1 MMRQKRAWV
10 ILLAVVL
17 AMPLLVTGIGGS
29 VRAAGKNNRYYYN
42 QLGDEAK
49 GIYDAMYN
57 MYDQG
62 IFQTGTQ
69 EYDLVGNGHI
79 TSEQLAAYGGKM
91 EDIQKQLGA
100 ARDAFYADYPD
111 IFYVDFS
118 SLSITVSGSDE
129 AGYQASLGIGRRD
142 NYYVEGFTDKQQ
154 VQSAVSEYDKKVNE
168 IAQGAKSSSQSVRE
182 QVIYVNQAII
192 DNTEYKLE
200 NNCSPGNSGHVRTAY
215 GALIKHESLCEGYAR
230 AVKAVLDSMGI
241 PCVLVQGY
249 YRAPDGSD
257 NLHMWNYVQ
266 IDGAWYGLD
275 ATAND
280 GMKGGTDSS
289 MYLLADSTVMG
300 KNHRPD
306 GVMSGAGFR
315 FTYPT
320 LANGSEDG
328 GESGSGSQGEGDK
341 PEEGSTGS
349 ADDIDSEGYKTV
361 FDQKDLLVK
370 YKEGV
375 NEDGEVGIFLVSYK
389 GMGYQEAIDKEK
401 VYLLVRFYQYMP
413 GLDEYKVG
421 NWGYADPKPFVVTQ
435 PEHGLLIPNSN
446 SRYIEF
452 AVTKYPPAGPLYG
465 DDLSAAELEQ
475 NWNFQGTEADFIVS
489 TGKLDNPK
497 GVFVPSPY
505 AKTMTPNPTGFL
517 TAGKEHTITAV
528 FNETLEEYNGQKAG
542 YKLEVSDGWSAVKYS
557 KIEDFQWDGDKTVKF
572 RFTPSDMLADN
583 YATYTI
589 TVTGLRGV
597 ESHKAPD
604 GFSYDA
610 KKKISICA
618 YRPQGIYLNLGA
630 KPQLVEPGD
639 LSYNGWMTSDGKPL
653 TSVVGKLALVAS
665 KPELVVETPSPD
677 ESKDMVDMIEKD
689 LGDTVVK
696 SATYKLN
703 LMTCNQNIIST
714 GDSVRLQIGFPEYFG
729 PDEEGVTYKAYHFI
743 TDRNGNITGV
753 EELECIVMEKGLVIT
768 CNSFSPFAIARVRMD
783 EAAEEER
790 VKTKKVLVLNSEGG
804 EVRVTGNGAE
814 ENKIWKLSKE
824 KAAGAGSEITVK
836 ITAKEG
842 YAVDKIRLSKQ
853 AGAVTKPVTNA
864 KFMELKV
871 KYDDLADYDNI
882 LEVSFAPDAPKND
895 VAANTG
901 TDKNKTPEKQSDS
914 GKKSDKDK
922 KKSDKDEKKSD
933 ASKSSDQ
940 GKTDNQNQSGTS
952 SQSSGNGQG
961 GSQTDS
967 KATKPA
973 ASQEQVKAPETA
985 PQETTKAPAK
995 EQAKATAP
1003 GSTTSGRQPVDEGKE
1018 RETSAEQGADSEET
1032 SSSASEDYA
1041 QLASPPVAGSG
1052 VQEITD
1058 ADVAGNKSGIGE
1070 ILWTIGIAVAGAGA
1084 VVAGLGVYVKV
1095 KRRMTR

>member
-1 MMRQKRAWV
+1 MRQKRVLV
-10 ILLAVVL
+10 IFLAV
-17 AMPLLVTGIGGS
+17 LLVMPFSLAGIGNG
-29 VRAAGKNNRYYYN
+29 VWAAGKNNRYYYN
-42 QLGDEAK
+42 QLSTEAK

-79 TSEQLAAYGGKM
+79 TSEQLAAYDGNM
-91 EDIQKQLGA
+91 EGIQSLLGV

-118 SLSITVSGSDE
+118 SLSITVSGSGDS
-129 AGYQASLGIGRRD
+129 GYKASLGIGRRD
-142 NYYVEGFTDKQQ
+142 NYYVEGFTGIQQ
-154 VQSAVSEYDKKVNE
+154 VQSAVGEYNRKVSQ
-168 IAQGAKSSSQSVRE
+168 IAQSAKNSSQSVRE

-200 NNCSPGNSGHVRTAY
+200 SSCSPGNSGHVRTAY

-266 IDGAWYGLD
+266 IDGMWYGLD

-280 GMKGGTDSS
+280 GMKGGTDSG

-300 KNHRPD
+300 KSHRPD

-315 FTYPT
+315 FQYPT
-320 LANGSEDG
+320 LAGGSGDGGNEPEEDG
-328 GESGSGSQGEGDK
+328 
-341 PEEGSTGS
+341 
-349 ADDIDSEGYKTV
+349 ADSPDNIDSEGYKTI
-361 FDQKDLLVK
+361 FNQKDLVVK

-389 GMGYQEAIDKEK
+389 GMGYQEAVDKEK

-413 GLDEYKVG
+413 GLDDYKVG

-465 DDLSAAELEQ
+465 DNLTAAELEE

-489 TGKLDNPK
+489 TGQLDNPK

-505 AKTMTPNPTGFL
+505 AKTLTPSATGFI
-517 TAGKEHTITAV
+517 TAGQKYTVTAV
-528 FNETLEEYNGQKAG
+528 FTETLEEYNGQKAG
-542 YKLEVSDGWSAVKYS
+542 YKLEVTDGWSAVKYS
-557 KIEDFQWDGDKTVKF
+557 KIENFQWDGDKTVTF
-572 RFTPSDMLADN
+572 QFTPSDMLADN
-583 YATYTI
+583 YAVYTV

-597 ESHKAPD
+597 ESHKEPD
-604 GFSYDA
+604 GFSYKA
-610 KKKISICA
+610 KKKIAICA

-665 KPELVVETPSPD
+665 KPELVVKDPTAD
-677 ESKDMVDMIEKD
+677 ESKTMVDMIEKD

-743 TDRNGNITGV
+743 TDKSGNITGV
-753 EELECIVMEKGLVIT
+753 EELDCIVMEKGLVIT
-768 CNSFSPFAIARVRMD
+768 CNSFSPFAIARVKMD
-783 EAAEEER
+783 EAEEEER

-804 EVRVTGNGAE
+804 EVRVTGNGTG

-842 YAVDKIRLSKQ
+842 YAVDKICLSKQ
-853 AGAVTKPVTNA
+853 AGTVARPVTNA
-864 KFMELKV
+864 KSMELKV
-871 KYDDLADYDNI
+871 RYDDLSDYDNI
-882 LEVSFAPDAPKND
+882 LEVDFAPDAPKND
-895 VAANTG
+895 VAANAG
-901 TDKNKTPEKQSDS
+901 TDTTPAKQSDTS
-914 GKKSDKDK
+914 KKSDKDK
-922 KKSDKDEKKSD
+922 KKSDKDEKKSEE
-933 ASKSSDQ
+933 SKLSGQ
-940 GKTDNQNQSGTS
+940 GETDNQNQGGTS
-952 SQSSGNGQG
+952 GQTSGAGNGQVS
-961 GSQTDS
+961 GSKTDS
-967 KATKPA
+967 NTGKAPA
-973 ASQEQVKAPETA
+973 ASQEQAQAPET
-985 PQETTKAPAK
+985 TS
-995 EQAKATAP
+995 QAKASSSSL
-1003 GSTTSGRQPVDEGKE
+1003 GSKTSGQQLAEEGAD
-1018 RETSAEQGADSEET
+1018 RETPVEQGADSEEI
-1032 SSSASEDYA
+1032 ASDSLEEYA
-1041 QLASPPVAGSG
+1041 QLASPPVGANGM
-1052 VQEITD
+1052 QEITD
-1058 ADVAGNKSGIGE
+1058 ADIVGKKTGIGE
-1070 ILWTIGIAVAGAGA
+1070 ILWTIGISVAGAGA
-1084 VVAGLGVYVKV
+1084 VVAGLGAYVKI
-1095 KRRMTR
+1095 KRRLTK